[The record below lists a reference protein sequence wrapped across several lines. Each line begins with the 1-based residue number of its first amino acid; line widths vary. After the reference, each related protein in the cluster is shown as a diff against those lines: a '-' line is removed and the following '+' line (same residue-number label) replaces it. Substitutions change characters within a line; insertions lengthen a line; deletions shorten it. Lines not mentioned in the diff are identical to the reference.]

1 MLALG
6 MTGLLSP
13 GGSDGLAS
21 LPTVWEACVLALGMT
36 GLLSPGGLMG
46 GTCLSQLVSA
56 SLVVSGDGV
65 FFVFI
70 GPSLF
75 PRHVLP
81 LVL

>member
-1 MLALG
+1 M
-6 MTGLLSP
+6 
-13 GGSDGLAS
+13 
-21 LPTVWEACVLALGMT
+21 LALGMT

-81 LVL
+81 LVF

>member
-6 MTGLLSP
+6 MTGLLGP
-13 GGSDGLAS
+13 
-21 LPTVWEACVLALGMT
+21 W
-36 GLLSPGGLMG
+36 GLMG

-56 SLVVSGDGV
+56 SVVVSGDGV
-65 FFVFI
+65 LFVLI

-81 LVL
+81 LAL